1 MNFVGSVGKL
11 MVVSGLKKLMTSAF
25 SGVEKMLISK
35 KFPMN
40 VRAPRFVINEFLRGF
55 IDDSKENK
63 SATKFYFFFIWPL
76 DVFLVLFI
84 LRDF

>member
-40 VRAPRFVINEFLRGF
+40 VRAFCSVINELLLGF
-55 IDDSKENK
+55 IDDSQENK
-63 SATKFYFFFIWPL
+63 SLTKFYFFLI
-76 DVFLVLFI
+76 
-84 LRDF
+84 